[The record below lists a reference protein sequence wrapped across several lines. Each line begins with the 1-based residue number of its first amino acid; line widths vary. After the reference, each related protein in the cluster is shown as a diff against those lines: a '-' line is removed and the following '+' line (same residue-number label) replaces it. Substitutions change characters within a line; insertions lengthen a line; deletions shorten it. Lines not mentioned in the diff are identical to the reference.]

1 MSTRRG
7 MTLAELLIALAIT
20 TIVGAGVVAMT
31 DAVAR
36 VLEEGRSERERT
48 IASAAA
54 ATRLTSIV
62 APCSCALEV
71 GTDTTVL
78 WRGDTRR
85 DGNVQASELGWVR
98 HDPATNELLF
108 EWVEFPS
115 SWSARDRED
124 ADRTCDPDENW
135 SLVRSEYLQAGHLSN
150 CVLLDGLAWIE
161 PAIPAEE
168 CSNPLSVRRLA
179 WRLGWEGIE
188 GIDSSTVVAGG
199 LHAHAAPEGDG

>member
-1 MSTRRG
+1 MTARRG

-36 VLEEGRSERERT
+36 VLDEGRSEREQT
-48 IASAAA
+48 IASAVA

-62 APCSCALEV
+62 APCNCALGV
-71 GTDTTVL
+71 TPDTTVL

-85 DGNVQASELGWVR
+85 DGHVQATELGWVR
-98 HDPATNELLF
+98 FEAATGELLF

-124 ADRTCDPDENW
+124 ADQTCDRNENW
-135 SLVRSEYLQAGHLSN
+135 SLVRTEYLHAGHLKN
-150 CVLLDGLAWIE
+150 CVLLDGLASIE
-161 PAIPAEE
+161 LAIPDEE
-168 CSNPLSVRRLA
+168 REEPLALRRLA
-179 WRLGWEGIE
+179 WRLAWQGVEGV
-188 GIDSSTVVAGG
+188 DSSTVVAGG
-199 LHAHAAPEGDG
+199 LYAHAVPEEDG